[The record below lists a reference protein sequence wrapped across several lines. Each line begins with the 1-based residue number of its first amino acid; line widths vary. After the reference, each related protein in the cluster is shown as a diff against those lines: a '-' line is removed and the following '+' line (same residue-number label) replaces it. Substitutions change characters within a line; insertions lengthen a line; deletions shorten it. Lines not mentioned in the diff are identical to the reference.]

1 MAKAAKDSSAEFSG
15 FNEAGVSRHAA
26 GAENAGE
33 YGSDS
38 VYVTASG
45 DCPFGFEN
53 VQGQQDGYG
62 GKISGV
68 EVDFMT
74 SGTGESLLRFDDV
87 EIVVESPGHMGNENG
102 NDLFYGSLDGP
113 GTGME
118 TNVYEQFDQGEDGG
132 DQVHEMEWRQSGNH
146 EDRQDYQAELLGSSF
161 QGGAEG
167 LTIEQLNQ
175 DVKNSF
181 GIELLPSSERASEGC
196 HVEEDRQASENMV
209 EISGNEMLE
218 FSSRNSS
225 RRGKR
230 RRGKQM
236 PVVRTRV
243 LRSSA
248 AIATPSTF
256 PAITEGKPVVL
267 GVTVDTEKVQDTTEH
282 RKIGRKR
289 GRKKRVDRKSQ
300 DEFSRLRQHTRY
312 LLHRMKYERNLID
325 AYSSEGWRGQ
335 SVEKLRPEKELD
347 RAKTDINR
355 FKIKIRTLF
364 LRLDEMSAEGRFP
377 ESLFDSEG
385 MIDSEDIYCA
395 KCGSKDVSSS
405 NDIILCDGACERGFH
420 QICLDPPLRT
430 EEIPPGDEGWL
441 CPACDCKDDCINL
454 INDSEGTKY
463 SIKDSWE
470 RIFPEA
476 AASAN
481 GQDDSLGLP
490 SDDSEDS
497 EFDPDRAADNSSRS
511 EGASTSDESDFSSA
525 SEDLGAFVKGAQK
538 VDLGSDDSE
547 DNDYDPEAPD
557 VDTQVNEESSGS
569 DFTSASEDL
578 DTSVLDKRTLSSD
591 GRPTFSFPEPDA
603 GLVESL
609 PVSNRRDVERLDYKK
624 LYDETYEDSTSD
636 SNDDEEW
643 TEVEA
648 STNKKTRSRAA
659 SKSSD
664 DGSPVTLNRAINEVR
679 KTRFSP
685 RAKAGESPSVGGAT
699 YSHDDMSAESPK
711 PSSSAKRAHKRLGE
725 ATTQRLY
732 DSFKEDQYPDKSTRE
747 KLAQVLGMTEK
758 QVKKWFENAR
768 WSFNHPNSKVRPSG
782 AVKRGCPKL
791 QPNNS
796 VQDEKMAK
804 ASRDIVR
811 DNSQSAQD
819 MPDAT
824 LQPFVETYEDSTS
837 DSSDNE
843 EWTEMEASTN
853 KKTRSRRAALK
864 SSDGSSPVTPNRAI
878 NEVQKTRFSPRA
890 KASEGPSVERATYS
904 HDDMS
909 AESPKPSSSAK
920 RAHERLGE
928 ATTLRLYASFK
939 ENQYPDKSTRGK
951 LAQEL
956 GMTDKQVKK
965 WFGNARWSY
974 NHPNPKARSGV
985 VKRGRPKL
993 RPNNYIQDDKMAKAS
1008 GDIVCDNSQKAHAMP
1023 DATLQPLGETYE
1035 DSTSD
1040 SRDDEEWTEME
1051 ASRNKKTRSRRA
1063 TSKSSD
1069 GGSPVTPNKAN
1080 NKVRQTRFSPRAKA
1094 SESPSVGV
1102 ATYSHVDMN
1111 AESPKPSSSAKRA
1124 HKRLGESATQTLYA
1138 SFVENQFPD
1147 KSTREKLVQE
1157 LGMTDKQVKKWFEN
1171 ARWSYNHPNQK
1182 ARPSGVVK
1190 RGRPKLRPNNSV
1202 QDNKVAKASGD
1213 IHDNSWRAQALPDDM
1228 LQPSGSSGSAEAEVY
1243 YATGVSPLN
1252 SVPPK
1257 SGVTEDNLL
1266 DQTVVLGRMVSDEV
1280 TADESSK
1287 VRESPPVRSR
1297 RKKKASGA

>member
-1 MAKAAKDSSAEFSG
+1 MAKATKDSSAEFSG
-15 FNEAGVSRHAA
+15 FDEARVSRHAA

-38 VYVTASG
+38 VYVNASG
-45 DCPFGFEN
+45 DCPVGFEN

-68 EVDFMT
+68 DVDFMNSET
-74 SGTGESLLRFDDV
+74 VEPLLRFDDV

-102 NDLFYGSLDGP
+102 NDLFYCSLDGS

-118 TNVYEQFDQGEDGG
+118 TNVYEQFDQDADGG
-132 DQVHEMEWRQSGNH
+132 DQVHEMEYRQGSNY
-146 EDRQDYQAELLGSSF
+146 EDRQDYQAELLGSSC
-161 QGGAEG
+161 QGGAKG
-167 LTIEQLNQ
+167 LTIEQLDQ

-181 GIELLPSSERASEGC
+181 GIELLPPTSERASEGC
-196 HVEEDRQASENMV
+196 HVEEDRQASENVV

-218 FSSRNSS
+218 FPSRNSS
-225 RRGKR
+225 RRGRR

-248 AIATPSTF
+248 AIATASTS

-267 GVTVDTEKVQDTTEH
+267 GITVDAEKVQDTTEH
-282 RKIGRKR
+282 KRIERKR

-355 FKIKIRTLF
+355 FKIKIRMLF

-395 KCGSKDVSSS
+395 KCGSKDVTSS
-405 NDIILCDGACERGFH
+405 NDIILCDGVCERGFH
-420 QICLDPPLRT
+420 QFCLNPPLRT
-430 EEIPPGDEGWL
+430 EDSNAIPPGDEGWL

-454 INDSEGTKY
+454 INGSEGTKY

-490 SDDSEDS
+490 SDDSEDN
-497 EFDPDRAADNSSRS
+497 EFDPDRAADDSSRS
-511 EGASTSDESDFSSA
+511 EGGASTSDESDFSSA
-525 SEDLGAFVKGAQK
+525 SEDLGAFVKGDQK

-557 VDTQVNEESSGS
+557 VDTQVNEESSSS

-578 DTSVLDKRTLSSD
+578 HTSVLDKRTLSSD
-591 GRPTFSFPEPDA
+591 GRPTSSFPEPDI
-603 GLVESL
+603 GLDESL
-609 PVSNRRDVERLDYKK
+609 PVSDRRDVERLDYKK

-636 SNDDEEW
+636 SSDDEEL
-643 TEVEA
+643 TEMEA
-648 STNKKTRSRAA
+648 SRNKKSRSRRAT

-664 DGSPVTLNRAINEVR
+664 GASPVTPNRAINEVR

-685 RAKAGESPSVGGAT
+685 REKAGESPSVGGAT

-732 DSFKEDQYPDKSTRE
+732 DTFKEDQYPDKSTRE
-747 KLAQVLGMTEK
+747 KLGQELGMTDK
-758 QVKKWFENAR
+758 QVKKWYENAR
-768 WSFNHPNSKVRPSG
+768 WSFNHPNPKVRPSG
-782 AVKRGCPKL
+782 VVKQGRPEL

-796 VQDEKMAK
+796 GQDEKMAK
-804 ASRDIVR
+804 ASGDIVR
-811 DNSQSAQD
+811 DNSQSAQA

-824 LQPFVETYEDSTS
+824 LQPLVETYEDSTS
-837 DSSDNE
+837 DSSDDE
-843 EWTEMEASTN
+843 ELTETEASRS
-853 KKTRSRRAALK
+853 KKTRSGRATFK
-864 SSDGSSPVTPNRAI
+864 SSDGGSPVTPNRA
-878 NEVQKTRFSPRA
+878 NNNVRKTRFSPRA
-890 KASEGPSVERATYS
+890 KASEGPSVGGATYS
-904 HDDMS
+904 HDSLS

-928 ATTLRLYASFK
+928 ATTQRLYASFE

-974 NHPNPKARSGV
+974 NHPNPKARYGV

-993 RPNNYIQDDKMAKAS
+993 RPNNSVQDDIMAK
-1008 GDIVCDNSQKAHAMP
+1008 KAQAMP

-1040 SRDDEEWTEME
+1040 SSDDEEWTEME
-1051 ASRNKKTRSRRA
+1051 ASRNKKSCSRRA

-1069 GGSPVTPNKAN
+1069 GGSPITPNKAN
-1080 NKVRQTRFSPRAKA
+1080 NKVRQTRFSPQAKA
-1094 SESPSVGV
+1094 SESPSVGG
-1102 ATYSHVDMN
+1102 ATYSHNGMN

-1124 HKRLGESATQTLYA
+1124 HKRLGESTTQTLYA

-1157 LGMTDKQVKKWFEN
+1157 LGMTDKQVNKWFVN

-1182 ARPSGVVK
+1182 ARPSGVAK
-1190 RGRPKLRPNNSV
+1190 RGRPKLQSNISV
-1202 QDNKVAKASGD
+1202 QDDKVAKASRD
-1213 IHDNSWRAQALPDDM
+1213 IIRDNSRRAQAMPDDM
-1228 LQPSGSSGSAEAEVY
+1228 LQPSGASGSAEAEVY

-1252 SVPPK
+1252 SVSPK
-1257 SGVTEDNLL
+1257 SGVAEDNLL
-1266 DQTVVLGRMVSDEV
+1266 DRTVVLGLMVSDEV
-1280 TADESSK
+1280 TAGESSK
-1287 VRESPPVRSR
+1287 VRESPPFRTR
-1297 RKKKASGA
+1297 RKRKASGA

>member
-1 MAKAAKDSSAEFSG
+1 MAKAVKDSSAEFSG
-15 FNEAGVSRHAA
+15 FNEAGVSRDAA

-33 YGSDS
+33 YGSDG
-38 VYVTASG
+38 VYVNASG

-68 EVDFMT
+68 EVDFMN

-102 NDLFYGSLDGP
+102 NDLFYGSLDGS

-118 TNVYEQFDQGEDGG
+118 TTVYEQFDQGAYGG

-146 EDRQDYQAELLGSSF
+146 EDKQDYQAEVLGSSF
-161 QGGAEG
+161 QGGTEG
-167 LTIEQLNQ
+167 LTIEQLDQ

-181 GIELLPSSERASEGC
+181 GIELLPPTSERASEGC
-196 HVEEDRQASENMV
+196 HVEEDRQAAGDEV
-209 EISGNEMLE
+209 EISGNEMLD

-225 RRGKR
+225 RRGRR

-248 AIATPSTF
+248 AIATASTS

-267 GVTVDTEKVQDTTEH
+267 GITVDTEKVQDTTEH
-282 RKIGRKR
+282 KIIGRKR

-335 SVEKLRPEKELD
+335 SVEKLKPEKELD

-420 QICLDPPLRT
+420 QFCLDPPLRT

-463 SIKDSWE
+463 SIKDSWV
-470 RIFPEA
+470 RIFPES

-490 SDDSEDS
+490 SDDSKDS
-497 EFDPDRAADNSSRS
+497 EFDPDRAADDSSRS

-525 SEDLGAFVKGAQK
+525 SEDLGAFVKGDQK

-578 DTSVLDKRTLSSD
+578 DTSVLDKKTLSSD
-591 GRPTFSFPEPDA
+591 GRPTSSFPELDI
-603 GLVESL
+603 GLDESL
-609 PVSNRRDVERLDYKK
+609 PISNRRDVERLDYKK
-624 LYDETYEDSTSD
+624 LYDETYEDSTFD
-636 SNDDEEW
+636 SSDDEEW
-643 TEVEA
+643 TEMEP
-648 STNKKTRSRAA
+648 SRNKKTRSRRAA
-659 SKSSD
+659 PKSSD
-664 DGSPVTLNRAINEVR
+664 GASPVTPNRAINEVR

-685 RAKAGESPSVGGAT
+685 RAKAGESPSAGGAT

-711 PSSSAKRAHKRLGE
+711 PSSSAKRAHKRLEE

-747 KLAQVLGMTEK
+747 KLAQELGMTEK

-768 WSFNHPNSKVRPSG
+768 WSFNHPNPKVRPSG
-782 AVKRGCPKL
+782 VVKRGRPKL

-796 VQDEKMAK
+796 VQDDKMAK
-804 ASRDIVR
+804 ASADIVR
-811 DNSQSAQD
+811 DDSQRAQA

-824 LQPFVETYEDSTS
+824 LQPSVETYEDSTS
-837 DSSDNE
+837 DSSDDE
-843 EWTEMEASTN
+843 DWTEMEASRN
-853 KKTRSRRAALK
+853 KKTRSRRATSK
-864 SSDGSSPVTPNRAI
+864 SLDGGSPVTPNRAI
-878 NEVQKTRFSPRA
+878 NDVRKTRFSPRA
-890 KASEGPSVERATYS
+890 KASEGPSVGGATYS

-920 RAHERLGE
+920 IAHERLGE
-928 ATTLRLYASFK
+928 ATNQRLYASFE
-939 ENQYPDKSTRGK
+939 ENQYPDKSARGKLAQELRMSDKQETYEDSTTDSSDGEEWTETEPSRNKKTRSRRAISRSSDGGSPVMPNKANNKVRQTSFSPGAKASESPSVGVTTYSHDDMNAESPKPSSSTKRAHKRLGESTTQTLYASFMENQFPDKSTRGK

-965 WFGNARWSY
+965 WF
-974 NHPNPKARSGV
+974 
-985 VKRGRPKL
+985 
-993 RPNNYIQDDKMAKAS
+993 
-1008 GDIVCDNSQKAHAMP
+1008 
-1023 DATLQPLGETYE
+1023 
-1035 DSTSD
+1035 
-1040 SRDDEEWTEME
+1040 
-1051 ASRNKKTRSRRA
+1051 
-1063 TSKSSD
+1063 
-1069 GGSPVTPNKAN
+1069 
-1080 NKVRQTRFSPRAKA
+1080 
-1094 SESPSVGV
+1094 
-1102 ATYSHVDMN
+1102 
-1111 AESPKPSSSAKRA
+1111 
-1124 HKRLGESATQTLYA
+1124 
-1138 SFVENQFPD
+1138 
-1147 KSTREKLVQE
+1147 
-1157 LGMTDKQVKKWFEN
+1157 EN
-1171 ARWSYNHPNQK
+1171 ARWSCNHPNQK

-1190 RGRPKLRPNNSV
+1190 RGRPKLQPNNSV
-1202 QDNKVAKASGD
+1202 QDDKVAKASGD
-1213 IHDNSWRAQALPDDM
+1213 IRDNSRRAQAMPDDM
-1228 LQPSGSSGSAEAEVY
+1228 LQPSGASSSAEAEVY

-1252 SVPPK
+1252 SAPPK
-1257 SGVTEDNLL
+1257 SGVAEDNLL
-1266 DQTVVLGRMVSDEV
+1266 ARTVVLGLMVSDEV
-1280 TADESSK
+1280 TAGESSK
-1287 VRESPPVRSR
+1287 VLESPPLRTR
-1297 RKKKASGA
+1297 RKRKASGA